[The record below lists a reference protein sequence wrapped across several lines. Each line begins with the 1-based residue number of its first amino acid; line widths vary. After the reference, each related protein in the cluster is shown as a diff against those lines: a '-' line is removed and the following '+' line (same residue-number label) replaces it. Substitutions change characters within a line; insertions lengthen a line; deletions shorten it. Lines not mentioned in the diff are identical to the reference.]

1 MGIYV
6 KRGDGSAGSARVCQ
20 VRGPRYRRAPGAQ
33 SDYWFLSTKDSH
45 HAPTLLA
52 LWVPSSGGA
61 LKIEGLAWFS
71 NQAIMQC
78 IIEKN
83 SYILGPTRKYPRIC
97 QKESP
102 PMPNLTLFGTNLRQS
117 IPNGLEALPN
127 LFAKKL
133 EAPQFEVEPQCDSD
147 SRYVSFCQ
155 LLGYQREELV
165 GKRYDDLTAPNTNDI
180 PTVFGLFQKLGYIH
194 AWSVAAR

>member
-6 KRGDGSAGSARVCQ
+6 KRGEGSEGSARVCQ
-20 VRGPRYRRAPGAQ
+20 VRSPRYRRAPGAQ

-45 HAPTLLA
+45 HAPTLLV
-52 LWVPSSGGA
+52 LWVASSGGA

-78 IIEKN
+78 IIKKN
-83 SYILGPTRKYPRIC
+83 SYILGPTRKYPQIC

-102 PMPNLTLFGTNLRQS
+102 PMPDITLFGTNLRQS

-127 LFAKKL
+127 LFAKNWRPRNLKWNL
-133 EAPQFEVEPQCDSD
+133 SATATVGTS
-147 SRYVSFCQ
+147 VSANSSGINVKNW
-155 LLGYQREELV
+155 L
-165 GKRYDDLTAPNTNDI
+165 
-180 PTVFGLFQKLGYIH
+180 
-194 AWSVAAR
+194 ARDTTI